1 MDAAT
6 PIERAIDLAVARL
19 LRPLFR
25 VLLRHDKSYRAFEE
39 VARRTYVEVAMEDFG
54 IPGKKPSVS
63 RASILSGLT
72 RKEVQ
77 RLLQTPAADDA
88 PATEHRNR
96 AARVLTA
103 WVRDADYHDPLGQP
117 RPLEVDGERGFASLV
132 KRHSGDMP
140 VRAVLDE
147 LLRVGAVERQADGRI
162 ALLARGYVPRRGAPE
177 MVGVLGTDVAD
188 LIDTIDHNLH
198 HAGPDGPAPRFQRK
212 VMYSGVP
219 ASALPA
225 FRALSAERGQALLE
239 QLDRWLNDAC
249 EQHAPAEG
257 EPPGV
262 RVGLGIYCFEEVP
275 AEQGHHTGERT

>member
-1 MDAAT
+1 MAS
-6 PIERAIDLAVARL
+6 PPPLERAIDLAVARL

-25 VLLRHDKSYRAFEE
+25 VLLRHGKSYRAFEE
-39 VARRTYVEVAMEDFG
+39 LAKRTYVEVAMEDFG

-77 RLLQTPAADDA
+77 RLLQTPAPDDA
-88 PATEHRNR
+88 AGEHHNR

-103 WVRDADYHDPLGQP
+103 WVRDADFHDPQGLP
-117 RPLEVDGERGFASLV
+117 RPLTVDGEIGFATLV

-177 MVGVLGTDVAD
+177 MVGVRGTDVAD

-212 VMYSGVP
+212 VMYRGVP
-219 ASALPA
+219 AAALPA
-225 FRALSAERGQALLE
+225 FRTLSAERGQALLE

-249 EQHAPAEG
+249 AQQVPAEG
-257 EPPGV
+257 DPPGV

-275 AEQGHHTGERT
+275 GEQGHHTGERT

>member
-103 WVRDADYHDPLGQP
+103 WVRDADYHDPQGQP
-117 RPLEVDGERGFASLV
+117 RPLDVDGEHGFASLV

-225 FRALSAERGQALLE
+225 FRTLSAERGQALLE

-249 EQHAPAEG
+249 EQQAPAEG

-275 AEQGHHTGERT
+275 AEQGPHTGERT